1 MPPTRKMKSG
11 LPMNASTWLNS
22 LIALVVKDLK
32 VELRTRYSLNAL
44 ILFALVTLFAL
55 GVTFSNAQMNFRIH
69 AALIWIMI
77 YFAGLQALSG
87 GFVKEEESGTA
98 MTLRLYAPSRTV
110 FFGKLLHSFLIL
122 TVLVL
127 FLFPLYY
134 VMMNLSVDRVWLML
148 LVLLLGVIGLSAAST
163 ITAAM
168 VSKANVR
175 GALFAVLSFPLM
187 LPLLLVAIS
196 ATGICLGG
204 GNMQVLWD
212 SLKIMIGYP
221 VILMALSY
229 LLFDYIWSN

>member
-1 MPPTRKMKSG
+1 MPTTESSWANK
-11 LPMNASTWLNS
+11 LA
-22 LIALVVKDLK
+22 ALVVKDLK

-55 GVTFSNAQMNFRIH
+55 GVTFSNARLDASMH

-87 GFVKEEESGTA
+87 GFVKEEEAGTA
-98 MTLRLYAPSRTV
+98 MALRLYAPSQVV
-110 FFGKLLHSFLIL
+110 FFGKLAHSLLIL
-122 TVLVL
+122 TILVV

-134 VMMNLSVDRVWLML
+134 IMMNLSVEKIWLML
-148 LVLLLGVIGLSAAST
+148 LVLLLGVIGLSATST

-168 VSKANVR
+168 VSKANVK

-196 ATGICLGG
+196 ATAVCLGG
-204 GNMQVLWD
+204 GDAERLRD
-212 SLKIMIGYP
+212 SLKILIGYP
-221 VILMALSY
+221 VIITAVSY
-229 LLFDYIWSN
+229 LVFDYIWSN

>member
-1 MPPTRKMKSG
+1 MPKTESNWVNR
-11 LPMNASTWLNS
+11 LA
-22 LIALVVKDLK
+22 ALVVKDLR

-55 GVTFSNAQMNFRIH
+55 GVTFSNTRLNASMH

-98 MTLRLYAPSRTV
+98 MALRLYAPSNVV
-110 FFGKLLHSFLIL
+110 FFGKLAHSLLIL
-122 TVLVL
+122 TILVV
-127 FLFPLYY
+127 FLVPLYY
-134 VMMNLSVDRVWLML
+134 IMMNLSVEKVWLMI
-148 LVLLLGVIGLSAAST
+148 LVLILGVIGLSATST

-168 VSKANVR
+168 VSKANVK

-196 ATGICLGG
+196 ATTVCLGG
-204 GNMQVLWD
+204 GDPERLWD
-212 SLKIMIGYP
+212 SLRILIGYP
-221 VILMALSY
+221 VVITAISY
-229 LLFDYIWSN
+229 LVFDYIWGN